1 MIVLAKKQT
10 LPSLAEYLTVAEAAE
25 LLGVSS
31 STLRNW
37 DRSGKLSPRRHPLN
51 GYRLYRRDELES
63 LMKRVEKAGQKAAR

>member
-1 MIVLAKKQT
+1 MAKKQAI
-10 LPSLAEYLTVAEAAE
+10 PSLAEYLTVAEAAE